1 MMAESWW
8 VDDWERGMSE
18 DVQEPKAPHA
28 WLWEDQLGD
37 HHSWSAGDQT
47 EAQIE
52 MILEEKVTAVLF

>member
-1 MMAESWW
+1 MQSERGMMAESWW

-37 HHSWSAGDQT
+37 HHSWSAGD
-47 EAQIE
+47 
-52 MILEEKVTAVLF
+52 